1 MRELPLNRIARA
13 PCKFRLLTTVAILIF
28 LFGNLVLADVHPIPL
43 AMNTTSAQ
51 CIECHENK
59 AKGKVVHSA
68 ISLGCATCHEVR
80 VNRDITRVKLTA
92 TASYKV
98 CLSCHADKNAAEIK
112 GVVHKPAIRD
122 CLKCHDAHTSENKN
136 QLLKPASGDRKGN
149 LCLDCHD
156 TGLEVPDKGSRHLAL
171 DAGCDSCHV
180 NHKTGPSPDRE
191 FRYHLTKGTPALCL
205 DCHDVKDSN
214 LIKAH
219 QNQPF
224 EKADCLACHDPHQS
238 GSPKLIQRFAHMP
251 FSEKQCEICHQPAKD
266 GKVVLTQA
274 SAKELCVTCHAEQ
287 AKKIESAKVQHP
299 GALGDCT
306 DCHSPHA
313 GNSPGFPKPNAVSV
327 CLNCHS
333 DRAEEAQRHNLH
345 QPAFEQGCA
354 TCHEP
359 HGGDRPKLLRAEGN
373 ALCLECHGPESQPQ
387 KLEAEHVFTIF
398 SGTVKLP
405 DDYFKKNKVP
415 VLPLR
420 FGFGHPVDGHPVSDV
435 ADPKDVTKVRF
446 AMSCL
451 TCHQPHASLKA
462 GLLVKDQENN
472 MAFCDTCH
480 KNRIEMSK

>member
-1 MRELPLNRIARA
+1 MLELHLKRSSYAE
-13 PCKFRLLTTVAILIF
+13 CKPRFAITLAILI
-28 LFGNLVLADVHPIPL
+28 LLWSTHVLADVHPVPL
-43 AMNTTSAQ
+43 DKNTDSAK
-51 CIECHENK
+51 CAECHENK
-59 AKGKVVHSA
+59 AKGKVVHTA
-68 ISLGCATCHEVR
+68 ISLGCTTCHEVR
-80 VNRDITRVKLTA
+80 VNRDITRVKLIA
-92 TASYKV
+92 TAPFKV
-98 CLSCHADKNAAEIK
+98 CLTCHADKNAAEIK

-122 CLKCHDAHTSENKN
+122 CVKCHDPHTSENKN
-136 QLLKPASGDRKGN
+136 QLLKPASGDKKSN

-156 TGLEVPDKGSRHLAL
+156 TGLEVSDKGSRHLAL

-180 NHKTGPSPDRE
+180 NHKTGASPDRE
-191 FRYHLTKGTPALCL
+191 FRYHLTKATPALCL

-238 GSPKLIQRFAHMP
+238 DRPKLIQKFAHMP
-251 FSEKQCEICHQPAKD
+251 FGEKQCEICHQPAKD

-287 AKKIESAKVQHP
+287 AKKIESAKVQHH

-333 DRAEEAQRHNLH
+333 DRAEEAKKHNLH

-373 ALCLECHGPESQPQ
+373 ALCLECHGPDAEPK
-387 KLEAEHVFTIF
+387 KLEKEHLVAIF
-398 SGTVKLP
+398 EGKVRLP
-405 DDYFKKNKVP
+405 ENYFKKVP
-415 VLPLR
+415 ILPLKY
-420 FGFGHPVDGHPVSDV
+420 GSGHPTQYHPVSDAV
-435 ADPKDVTKVRF
+435 NPKTKAIVP
-446 AMSCL
+446 MSCL
-451 TCHQPHASLKA
+451 TCHQPHASA
-462 GLLVKDQENN
+462 NRGLLAKDQEVN
-472 MAFCDTCH
+472 MAFCKTCH
-480 KNRIEMSK
+480 KEGTRQLQ